1 MMMQRSLDSLSLIL
15 IGISLA
21 LGGCQPG
28 LDNPLTPTGSHSMA
42 FDAAFEA
49 LAVVNTD
56 AGTISV
62 IDERSHQVQE
72 VWVGAEPTRIARAGS
87 SYFVSLRAER
97 SIARVERRNDRWSLI
112 QKVKVGTEPY
122 GLVASEYGTRL
133 FAALSTQGEVIEI
146 SPKTMEVTQKWAI
159 GKEIRWLALRPQN
172 DTLYAVHAFGNEISH
187 INLNNNRVKTLKL
200 PQGFER
206 STRFT
211 GDPAF
216 TPDGLTLVLPML
228 NVDNTTSAS
237 SDMNDGNLADLP
249 LEDLE
254 DHAPLEPSEEEFF
267 EQGGYNAAG
276 RFQAGLLEV
285 PVDASNGEPTESSGE
300 IVFIPINNNS
310 DGSVV
315 SGYPT
320 SVAVSPESDFYLS
333 THEGTHAV
341 VVTSASNE
349 ESEPGF
355 FDIVT
360 GNENGA
366 SNDNHLN
373 FSFRDH
379 EVVGRIEGARG
390 ALFQTNRAI
399 AVDGFLG
406 RGIRFKTLSNI
417 LKPPASSHGF
427 MPCCDSPPME
437 QDIVVEPLVIATQH
451 RLPPEVERGRKLF
464 FSGADASMSSNSS
477 GVSCAT
483 CHAEGR
489 NDGLTWSFDSG
500 LPRRQTLS
508 LAGNISQKGRVTWT
522 SEVATVAHEVMLTSQ
537 GRMGGRGLNAQ
548 SAIDVAAYIDWS
560 READYPMKNAPIE
573 GRLAQGQALFYA
585 PEIGCAGCHSGSQ
598 FGTDATFTL
607 LGAEP
612 TKAISLRGVSMTPPY
627 FHDGSAE
634 TLGEVL
640 EQCRSGFMG
649 DTSGLSQGEL
659 EALELYLRSL

>member
-1 MMMQRSLDSLSLIL
+1 M
-15 IGISLA
+15 
-21 LGGCQPG
+21 
-28 LDNPLTPTGSHSMA
+28 
-42 FDAAFEA
+42 
-49 LAVVNTD
+49 
-56 AGTISV
+56 
-62 IDERSHQVQE
+62 
-72 VWVGAEPTRIARAGS
+72 
-87 SYFVSLRAER
+87 
-97 SIARVERRNDRWSLI
+97 
-112 QKVKVGTEPY
+112 
-122 GLVASEYGTRL
+122 
-133 FAALSTQGEVIEI
+133 EVI
-146 SPKTMEVTQKWAI
+146 QKWAI

-187 INLNNNRVKTLKL
+187 INLNNNRINTMKL

-216 TPDGLTLVLPML
+216 TPDGRTLILPML

-237 SDMNDGNLADLP
+237 SDMNDDSLADLP

-254 DHAPLEPSEEEFF
+254 DHAPSEPNEEEFF
-267 EQGGYNAAG
+267 EQGGYNAVG

-285 PVDASNGEPTESSGE
+285 PVDASSGEPSDEPGD
-300 IVFIPINNNS
+300 IVFIPISNSS

-315 SGYPT
+315 NGYPT
-320 SVAVSPESDFYLS
+320 SVTVSPESDFYLS

-341 VVTSASNE
+341 VVTSASNDG
-349 ESEPGF
+349 SEPGF

-360 GNENGA
+360 GNESEA
-366 SNDNHLN
+366 SSDNALN

-379 EVVGRIEGARG
+379 EVVARIEGARG
-390 ALFQTNRAI
+390 ALFQASRKI

-406 RGIRFKTLSNI
+406 RGIKFKTLSRI
-417 LKPPASSHGF
+417 LQSHPSSHGM
-427 MPCCDSPPME
+427 MPCCDFPPTE
-437 QDIVVEPLVIATQH
+437 DDIALEPLVISTQH

-464 FSGADASMSSNSS
+464 FNGADASMSSRAS

-489 NDGLTWSFDSG
+489 NDGLTWSFDAG

-508 LAGNISQKGRVTWT
+508 LAGNISRKGRVTWT

-537 GRMGGRGLNAQ
+537 GRMGGRGLDAQ

-560 READYPMKNAPIE
+560 READYPLKNAPIE

-598 FGTDATFTL
+598 LGTDATFTL

-627 FHDGSAE
+627 FHDGSAQ

-640 EQCRSGFMG
+640 EQCRTGFMG
-649 DTSGLSQGEL
+649 DTSGLSGAEL
-659 EALELYLRSL
+659 ETLELYLRSL